1 MLSDPARRLG
11 SFPASSADT
20 GIAAI
25 ARPGTPGN
33 IRRVAGSNTTALSSI
48 LARHRRVARRDA
60 GGDAAGWGQ
69 GVKPVRAITWADAG
83 DREAVLVG
91 QCIAGDDGACSR
103 LVAEHQ
109 RMVYQLA
116 FHLLADH
123 NDALDLSQD
132 VFLQVFRMLPRFRG
146 QSTLKTWIYR
156 IVVNQ
161 ARNRQRWWRR
171 RFRSA
176 QVSLDQHVELHGD
189 LPATSTANE
198 PDRVLGRRE
207 LAQRLTAALLEL
219 PFDQRTALVLRE
231 MEGLSYEEI
240 AFSQGVAVGTVK
252 SRLARARELLRAELR
267 ESPAPGAT
275 GVDASLDAARLE
287 GGRP

>member
-1 MLSDPARRLG
+1 VTTTQGAVPM
-11 SFPASSADT
+11 
-20 GIAAI
+20 
-25 ARPGTPGN
+25 PGE
-33 IRRVAGSNTTALSSI
+33 
-48 LARHRRVARRDA
+48 
-60 GGDAAGWGQ
+60 Q

-83 DREAVLVG
+83 DREAALVA
-91 QCIAGDDGACSR
+91 QCIAGDDSACSR

-171 RFRSA
+171 RHRA
-176 QVSLDQHVELHGD
+176 QQVSLDQHIQDHGD
-189 LPATSTANE
+189 LPETVDSG
-198 PDRVLGRRE
+198 PDRLVGQKQ
-207 LAQRLTAALLEL
+207 LADRIRVALDHL
-219 PFDQRTALVLRE
+219 PFDQKTAIVLRE
-231 MEGLSYEEI
+231 IDGLSYDEI
-240 AFSQGVAVGTVK
+240 GFSLGIAVGTVK
-252 SRLARARELLRAELR
+252 SRLARAREGLRAQLR
-267 ESPAPGAT
+267 D
-275 GVDASLDAARLE
+275 V
-287 GGRP
+287 

>member
-1 MLSDPARRLG
+1 M
-11 SFPASSADT
+11 
-20 GIAAI
+20 
-25 ARPGTPGN
+25 
-33 IRRVAGSNTTALSSI
+33 
-48 LARHRRVARRDA
+48 
-60 GGDAAGWGQ
+60 
-69 GVKPVRAITWADAG
+69 RAITWADAG
-83 DREAVLVG
+83 DREAVLVA
-91 QCIAGDDGACSR
+91 QCIAGDDSACAR

-109 RMVYQLA
+109 RMVYQLS

-132 VFLQVFRMLPRFRG
+132 VFLQVFRMLPRFRA
-146 QSTLKTWIYR
+146 QSSLKTWIYR

-171 RFRSA
+171 RFRSS
-176 QVSLDQHVELHGD
+176 QVSLDQHVEQHGE
-189 LPATSTANE
+189 LPATATANE

-207 LAQRLTAALLEL
+207 LAARLTTALLAL
-219 PFDQRTALVLRE
+219 PFDQRSALVLRE
-231 MEGLSYEEI
+231 MDGLSYEEI

-267 ESPAPGAT
+267 ETPAHGASP
-275 GVDASLDAARLE
+275 VDAALAAPQG

>member
-1 MLSDPARRLG
+1 
-11 SFPASSADT
+11 
-20 GIAAI
+20 
-25 ARPGTPGN
+25 
-33 IRRVAGSNTTALSSI
+33 
-48 LARHRRVARRDA
+48 
-60 GGDAAGWGQ
+60 
-69 GVKPVRAITWADAG
+69 VKPVRAITWADAG
-83 DREAVLVG
+83 DREAALVA
-91 QCIAGDDGACSR
+91 QCIAGDDSACSS

-171 RFRSA
+171 RRRA
-176 QVSLDQHVELHGD
+176 DLVSLDDHLKHCGD
-189 LPATSTANE
+189 LEATHE
-198 PDRVLGRRE
+198 VLPDRL
-207 LAQRLTAALLEL
+207 LASKETAARIWAAMEQL

-231 MEGLSYEEI
+231 IDGLRYEEI
-240 AFSQGVAVGTVK
+240 AFTLNVAVGTVK
-252 SRLARARELLRAELR
+252 SRLTRARQALREELLGTR
-267 ESPAPGAT
+267 S
-275 GVDASLDAARLE
+275 
-287 GGRP
+287 

>member
-1 MLSDPARRLG
+1 VTTTQGAVPV
-11 SFPASSADT
+11 
-20 GIAAI
+20 
-25 ARPGTPGN
+25 PGE
-33 IRRVAGSNTTALSSI
+33 
-48 LARHRRVARRDA
+48 
-60 GGDAAGWGQ
+60 Q

-83 DREAVLVG
+83 DREAALVA
-91 QCIAGDDGACSR
+91 QCIAGDDSACSR

-176 QVSLDQHVELHGD
+176 QVSLDQHVEQHGD
-189 LPATSTANE
+189 LPATSTSNE

-207 LAQRLTAALLEL
+207 LAARLTTALLAL
-219 PFDQRTALVLRE
+219 PFDQRSALVLRE
-231 MEGLSYEEI
+231 MDGLSYEEI

-252 SRLARARELLRAELR
+252 SRLARARELLREQLR
-267 ESPAPGAT
+267 ETPAPASSP
-275 GVDASLDAARLE
+275 VDAVLATRLE